1 MNYYERV
8 ENITVQKEH
17 RVSINNRKELEI
29 KGVKEI
35 DSFDNEEFLLET
47 NMGYLIVRGQN
58 LQLKNLNVEEGI
70 VQIQGKVYELTY
82 VDEQQQEKA
91 KGLFSRL
98 FR

>member
-8 ENITVQKEH
+8 EGVTPQREH
-17 RVSINNRKELEI
+17 NVRINNRKEMEI
-29 KGVKEI
+29 NGVKEI

-70 VQIQGKVYELTY
+70 VQISGKVYELTY
-82 VDEQQQEKA
+82 VDEHQQEKA
-91 KGLFSRL
+91 KGLFSKL